1 MQIIPVIDLLGGA
14 VVHARMG
21 ARAQYR
27 PIETPL
33 SPTSAPLDVV
43 RGLLALH
50 AFTSLYIADLD
61 SIAGR
66 AGHAQTLGA
75 IREAFPALAIWL
87 DNGAA
92 DAGSVARTLA
102 TGVAQVLGS
111 ETQADAALVTRFAHD
126 SRVILSL
133 DFRGDTFQGPP
144 ALLATPANWPQTVI
158 AMTLAKVGSGAGP
171 DMARLAGIKAAAGG
185 RAVYAAGGL
194 RHADDARVLR
204 AAGIA
209 GALVATALHD
219 GRLTA
224 ADLASLNPAQPPS

>member
-1 MQIIPVIDLLGGA
+1 MQIIPVIDLKDGV

-27 PIETPL
+27 PMETPL

-43 RGLLALH
+43 RGLMALH
-50 AFTSLYIADLD
+50 AFTTLYIADLD
-61 SIAGR
+61 AIAGL
-66 AGHAQTLGA
+66 AGHAETAGA
-75 IREAFPALAIWL
+75 IARAVPALALWL

-102 TGVAQVLGS
+102 SGVSQVLGS
-111 ETQADAALVTRFAHD
+111 ETQRDTTLVASLSHD
-126 SRVILSL
+126 PRVILSL

-144 ALLATPANWPQTVI
+144 ALLATPAIWPQTVI

-171 DMARLAGIKAAAGG
+171 DMARLAQIKAAAGA

-194 RHADDARVLR
+194 RGLADAHALQ
-204 AAGIA
+204 AAGIT

-219 GRLTA
+219 GRLTG
-224 ADLASLNPAQPPS
+224 ADLAKL